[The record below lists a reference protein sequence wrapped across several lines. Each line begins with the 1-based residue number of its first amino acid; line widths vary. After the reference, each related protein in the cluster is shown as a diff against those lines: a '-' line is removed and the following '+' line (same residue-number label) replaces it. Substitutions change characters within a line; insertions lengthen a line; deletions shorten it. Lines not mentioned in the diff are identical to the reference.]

1 MRHLTPAD
9 YIRQPW
15 KNGKG
20 ITVELARAD
29 AGGNLLWRLS
39 MATVAEDGPFSLF
52 PGIERNLT
60 VISGPGFR
68 LVGAGLSL
76 DCLPLGPVAF
86 PGDVAVAAEG
96 TGGQVSDDFNVM
108 TARHLPRPDV
118 LVLNGAGP
126 IAAGGLLA
134 VFALSPLRLS
144 GRRLGRHDLVLAS
157 GPLELETPGPALLVR
172 LHGLPQGG
180 KP

>member
-9 YIRQPW
+9 YTRQPW

-20 ITVELARAD
+20 ITTELARAE
-29 AGGNLLWRLS
+29 AGGALLWRLS
-39 MATVAEDGPFSLF
+39 MATVAEDGPFSIF

-68 LVGAGLSL
+68 LVGAGLAL
-76 DCLPLGPVAF
+76 DCLPFTPVAF
-86 PGDVAVAAEG
+86 PGDVMVAAEG
-96 TGGQVSDDFNVM
+96 TGGQVSEDFNVM

-118 LVLNGAGP
+118 GVLNGSGP

-134 VFALSPLRLS
+134 VLALSPLRLS
-144 GRRLGRHDLVLAS
+144 GRALGRHDLILAE
-157 GPLELETPGPALLVR
+157 GPLAMETPGTALLVR
-172 LHGLPQGG
+172 LHGLSQR
-180 KP
+180 